1 MYKSA
6 NKNKYL
12 FKFILNKVWQ
22 FNKRLYFCLNLINL
36 NKANMKKMFL
46 KSSFLLMVGLFI
58 TSCNNDD
65 SSNNSN
71 VTKKQVVENYANI
84 AFANYKKAYDDAV
97 ILETAI
103 NTFTATPTEANFLNA
118 KNKWKEARESYGTT
132 EAFRF
137 ADGPIDNADGPEG
150 LINSWPMDENY
161 VDYVQGAANAG
172 IINNPTLFPT
182 INKAT
187 LQNLN
192 AQGVD
197 ETNVSVGY
205 HAIEFLL
212 WGQDLTAPSEN
223 KAGLRPYTDYLLSGG
238 TASNQSRRALYLN
251 VCADLLTDNLEYI
264 VNQWKV
270 GGTYRATFLALPDD
284 VAVKNIYK
292 GITTLVSAELPVER
306 MEVAVGNAS
315 QEDEHSCFSDNTHRD
330 IALNLQGVI
339 NIYKGKYGTIDGASL
354 EDLVQQANM
363 DAYSATDLSITAA
376 QSKVSAILTPFDL
389 AISGGVDSVEGAKVK
404 TAASELKNL
413 GANLLA
419 GAVKI
424 GIIVNS

>member
-1 MYKSA
+1 
-6 NKNKYL
+6 
-12 FKFILNKVWQ
+12 
-22 FNKRLYFCLNLINL
+22 
-36 NKANMKKMFL
+36 MKKVFL
-46 KSSFLLMVGLFI
+46 KVPLLLIAGVLI

-150 LINSWPMDENY
+150 LLNAWPLDENY
-161 VDYVQGAANAG
+161 IDYVQGATDAG
-172 IINNPTLFPT
+172 IINNLATYPTV
-182 INKAT
+182 NKV
-187 LQNLN
+187 LLESLN
-192 AQGVD
+192 EDGG
-197 ETNVSVGY
+197 EKNISVGY

-212 WGQDLTAPSEN
+212 WGQDLTAPSAN
-223 KAGLRPYTDYLLSGG
+223 QAGLRAYTDYVVGG
-238 TASNQSRRALYLN
+238 TNSNQTRRAAYLN
-251 VCADLLTDNLEYI
+251 VCADLLTDNLQYL
-264 VNQWKV
+264 VDQWKV
-270 GGTYRATFLALPDD
+270 GGAYRATFLALSDD
-284 VAVKNIYK
+284 VAIRNIYL

-306 MEVAVGNAS
+306 MDVALGNAD

-339 NIYKGKYGTIDGASL
+339 NVYKGNYGTVDGASL
-354 EDLVQQANM
+354 EDLVKQTNTNT
-363 DAYSATDLSITAA
+363 YTNTDVSLNAA
-376 QSKVSAILTPFDL
+376 VTKVNAILSPFDL
-389 AISGGVDSVEGAKVK
+389 AISGGLTSTEGAKVRV
-404 TAASELKNL
+404 AVLQLKDF
-413 GANLLA
+413 GSNLLA
-419 GAVKI
+419 GASNI
-424 GIIVNS
+424 GITVNQ